1 MNIYQRFQSLWRRI
15 LSSGFL
21 KSVLTLSSGVV
32 VAQGINFLGMP
43 AVGRVYSPA
52 AMGDYTII
60 TGSEIGRA
68 HV

>member
-43 AVGRVYSPA
+43 AVGRVYRDRKS
-52 AMGDYTII
+52 
-60 TGSEIGRA
+60 
-68 HV
+68 VV